1 MRDIVSERERDF
13 LSLRKLNNNIFSLN
27 FTKKLM
33 KKFVIFNLLFSGF
46 GTDVEILIHIKL
58 FFIVLESQP

>member
-13 LSLRKLNNNIFSLN
+13 LSLRKLNNIFSLN